1 MKENLE
7 TKLLRILREFKN
19 LSLTEA
25 RIVKKQFKGKE
36 LLTLELIF
44 SDNGLWKTMVLVL
57 DKEITEGDYEE
68 FYEELIK

>member
-7 TKLLRILREFKN
+7 TKLLRILREFKG
-19 LSLTEA
+19 LPLTEA

-44 SDNGLWKTMVLVL
+44 SDNGLWKTMVLAL
-57 DKEITEGDYEE
+57 DKEITEGDYED